1 MEQEEKRDLSGW
13 VDFLG
18 RAEIPVL
25 KSTVRELTVLRAD
38 PENLS
43 AGSVADMIARDPLMT
58 VRLLRYLQQHKHSKQ
73 QRELVQVEQVLL
85 MMGVESFFN
94 KVVPQVLVEDVLRP
108 HLPALVNLLHVINR
122 SHRASGYA
130 MQWAGKR
137 YDMHFEE
144 VRIAALLHD
153 IAEILMWCFAPQ
165 AMLKI
170 REMQVQDKNLRSRAA
185 QEEVLGFPLVELQR
199 ALAKEWGLPEL
210 LLTLMDEE
218 FATQPRVRNV
228 LLAVNLARHSAN
240 GWDDAALPDDYAG
253 IAELLNMT
261 AEQVMVLV
269 EAEAGIACDLSKPH
283 A

>member
-1 MEQEEKRDLSGW
+1 MEQEEKRDLNGW

-25 KSTVRELTVLRAD
+25 KSTIRDLTALRANPD
-38 PENLS
+38 KVS
-43 AGSVADMIARDPLMT
+43 AGAVADLIARDPLMT

-94 KVVPQVLVEDVLRP
+94 KVMPQVLVEDMLRP
-108 HLPALVNLLHVINR
+108 HLQALVNVLQVINR

-165 AMLKI
+165 SMLKI
-170 REMQVQDKNLRSRAA
+170 REMQVRDKHMRSRSA
-185 QEEVLGFPLVELQR
+185 QEEVLGFALLDLQR
-199 ALAKEWGLPEL
+199 ALTKEWALPEL
-210 LLTLMDEE
+210 LLTLMDAE
-218 FATQPRVRNV
+218 FANQPRVRNV

-253 IAELLNMT
+253 IAELLNIT
-261 AEQVMVLV
+261 PEQVMVMI
-269 EAEAGIACDLSKPH
+269 EAEAGIACDISKPH

>member
-1 MEQEEKRDLSGW
+1 MEQEEKRDLNGW

-25 KSTVRELTVLRAD
+25 KSTIRDLTVLRANPD
-38 PENLS
+38 KVS
-43 AGSVADMIARDPLMT
+43 AGAVADLIARDPLMT

-94 KVVPQVLVEDVLRP
+94 KVMPQVLVEDMLRP
-108 HLPALVNLLHVINR
+108 HLQALVNVLQVINR

-165 AMLKI
+165 SMLRI
-170 REMQVQDKNLRSRAA
+170 RELQVRDKHMRSRSA
-185 QEEVLGFPLVELQR
+185 QEEVLGFALMDLQR
-199 ALAKEWGLPEL
+199 VLAKEWALPEL
-210 LLTLMDEE
+210 LLTLTDAE
-218 FATQPRVRNV
+218 FANQPRVRNV

-253 IAELLNMT
+253 IAELLNIT
-261 AEQVMVLV
+261 PEQVMVMI
-269 EAEAGIACDLSKPH
+269 EAEAGIACDISKPH